1 MKLYYAPG
9 ACSLAPHILLRETG
23 LDFDLV
29 RVDTHTHTTP
39 DGRDYHQI
47 NPKGQVPFLETGT
60 GESLSE
66 GVVIAQ
72 YIADQAGNRA
82 LMPEPG
88 SMARYRVMEWQNYIT
103 SELHK
108 GFSPLFNADIDANAR
123 AVFLGLLRKK
133 LAWVD
138 DRLADRTFLTG
149 ETFTA
154 ADAYL
159 FVVCGWAKH
168 VGLDLSGLDQLGRF
182 LQTVAAR
189 PAVQD
194 ALRAEDLPAV

>member
-23 LDFDLV
+23 LNFDLV
-29 RVDTHTHTTP
+29 RVDTRAHTTP
-39 DGRDYHQI
+39 DGRDYHRI
-47 NPKGQVPFLETGT
+47 NPKGQVPFLDLGS

-72 YIADQAGNRA
+72 YIADHAGNRD

-88 SMARYRVMEWQNYIT
+88 SLARYRVMEWQNYIT

-108 GFSPLFNADIDANAR
+108 GFSPLFNDAFDEAAR
-123 AVFLGLLRKK
+123 TQFLTLLRKK
-133 LAWVD
+133 LEWVD
-138 DRLADRTFLTG
+138 AQLAERTFLTG

-159 FVVCGWAKH
+159 FVVCGWAGH
-168 VGLDLSGLDQLGRF
+168 VGLDLSDLAHLGRF
-182 LQTVAAR
+182 LETVAAR
-189 PAVQD
+189 PAVHE
-194 ALRAEDLPAV
+194 AMRAEGLRAA

>member
-9 ACSLAPHILLRETG
+9 ACSLAPHILLRETD
-23 LDFDLV
+23 LNFDLL
-29 RVDTHTHTTP
+29 RVDTRTHTTS
-39 DGRDYHQI
+39 DGLDYHRI
-47 NPKGQVPFLETGT
+47 NPKGQVPFLDTGS

-72 YIADQAGNRA
+72 YIADRAGNRD

-108 GFSPLFNADIDANAR
+108 GFSPLFNDVFDEAAR
-123 AVFLGLLRKK
+123 TQFLALLRKK

-138 DRLADRTFLTG
+138 AQLADRTFLTG

-159 FVVCGWAKH
+159 FVVCGWAGH
-168 VGLDLSGLDQLGRF
+168 VGLDLSGLPHLGRF
-182 LQTVAAR
+182 LHSVAAR
-189 PAVQD
+189 PAVRD
-194 ALRAEDLPAV
+194 ALRAEGLPTA